1 MMMGIGW
8 SISGPR
14 RRRSRMPA
22 PAPAES
28 APSEAVD
35 VAEESMASIRLQVR
49 AETDDV
55 GSQTLQ
61 KSWPPRNSCPLYPLP
76 LSGSRYARLGVA

>member
-22 PAPAES
+22 PAPREVS
-28 APSEAVD
+28 AFEAVD
-35 VAEESMASIRLQVR
+35 VAEEFDGFDKVA
-49 AETDDV
+49 
-55 GSQTLQ
+55 G
-61 KSWPPRNSCPLYPLP
+61 PR
-76 LSGSRYARLGVA
+76 RD